1 MVLMFALVDIDDLRR
16 WTCFYRAV
24 ELDSGREV
32 AIKIIENLEENI
44 REVSVLYLHY
54 IVALGSN
61 L

>member
-1 MVLMFALVDIDDLRR
+1 MVLVFALVDIDDLRR

-44 REVSVLYLHY
+44 REVSVLYLHN
-54 IVALGSN
+54 IIAIGSN